1 MHRLMAGVTIL
12 EHELSELRLLVE
24 RQTGILL
31 DCPNSALAAHVA
43 EYLESHELESPAAL
57 VDRLRASDQ
66 DPHALPTFLDGV
78 LNVNT
83 GFFRHPGAMNALA
96 RQVIP
101 QLYAR
106 KSEDGFCTLRIWS
119 AGCSTGEEAYSIAMA
134 LCEALPGGN
143 GNSNGASNGNGRDKS
158 VASRNGGVAENGVA
172 ACAGQ
177 SMKDWSIHIVGSD
190 LLPSAIEV
198 AERGLYP
205 QSALTGLP
213 PAAIRACFSKIG
225 SPSGGQNSSQEGSQN
240 SSSTGSTSNGAASS
254 GLVSNGSARNGSAQG
269 STNGAANGTNG
280 STNVAHLLVKP
291 RLRSLVTFN
300 TMNLTK
306 PVYIGR
312 FDCIFCM
319 EVLPH
324 LSRAQR
330 IALLERLHL
339 YLEPGGYLFLRQTE
353 KLCAPN
359 LNFRSETFDG
369 YTFHRKPLAASATSG
384 RYPLV
389 VRIVYFIYNRQM
401 KTVTATDAKQ
411 RLAALLDAA
420 QREPVLIRRQNRDVA
435 VIMSAEEYERI
446 RGMNNAELKRTMD
459 RIGAQAAARGM
470 TEEILADILKD

>member
-57 VDRLRASDQ
+57 LERLRASDQ
-66 DPHALPTFLDGV
+66 DPSLLPAFLDGV

-106 KSEDGFCTLRIWS
+106 KSDDGPSTLRIWS

-134 LCEALPGGN
+134 LCETMPGGGSNGAANGSSNLLSSSSNNASNN
-143 GNSNGASNGNGRDKS
+143 GNSNTSKDAKDKS
-158 VASRNGGVAENGVA
+158 AGRNGGIAENGIASA
-172 ACAGQ
+172 AASASAVPAGIAT
-177 SMKDWSIHIVGSD
+177 MRDWSIHIVGSD

-205 QSALTGLP
+205 QSGLAGLP

-225 SPSGGQNSSQEGSQN
+225 SS
-240 SSSTGSTSNGAASS
+240 
-254 GLVSNGSARNGSAQG
+254 
-269 STNGAANGTNG
+269 NGAANGGSNGSSNGASNGSQEGWQNGATAGSGNGPGNG
-280 STNVAHLLVKP
+280 STNGAHLLVKP

-319 EVLPH
+319 DVLPH
-324 LSRAQR
+324 LSRVQR
-330 IALLERLHL
+330 TALMERLHL
-339 YLEPGGYLFLRQTE
+339 YLEPGGYLFLSQTE
-353 KLCAPN
+353 KLQAPN

-369 YTFHRKPLAASATSG
+369 YTYHRKPLAASAAYG
-384 RYPLV
+384 R
-389 VRIVYFIYNRQM
+389 
-401 KTVTATDAKQ
+401 
-411 RLAALLDAA
+411 
-420 QREPVLIRRQNRDVA
+420 
-435 VIMSAEEYERI
+435 
-446 RGMNNAELKRTMD
+446 
-459 RIGAQAAARGM
+459 
-470 TEEILADILKD
+470 

>member
-1 MHRLMAGVTIL
+1 MAGVTIL

-43 EYLESHELESPAAL
+43 EYLESQELESSAAL
-57 VDRLRASDQ
+57 MDRLRASDQ
-66 DPHALPTFLDGV
+66 DPSVLPTFLDGV
-78 LNVNT
+78 LNVDT
-83 GFFRHPGAMNALA
+83 GFFRHPGALNALA

-106 KSEDGFCTLRIWS
+106 KSDDGFCTLRIWS

-134 LCEALPGGN
+134 LCEALPAGN
-143 GNSNGASNGNGRDKS
+143 GNSNGASTGNGKEKS
-158 VASRNGGVAENGVA
+158 VTARNGGIAESAVPASGE
-172 ACAGQ
+172 

-190 LLPSAIEV
+190 LLPSAIGV

-225 SPSGGQNSSQEGSQN
+225 SASGGQNGSQDASQN
-240 SSSTGSTSNGAASS
+240 SNSTGSTGNGATSNRS
-254 GLVSNGSARNGSAQG
+254 LNNGSARNGSAQG
-269 STNGAANGTNG
+269 SANDSPNGTTGPTNG
-280 STNVAHLLVKP
+280 AHLLVKP

-319 EVLPH
+319 DVLPH
-324 LSRAQR
+324 LSRVQR
-330 IALLERLHL
+330 TALLERLHL
-339 YLEPGGYLFLRQTE
+339 YLEPGGYLFLSQTE

-359 LNFRSETFDG
+359 LNFRPETFDG
-369 YTFHRKPLAASATSG
+369 YTFHRKPLAASAAYG
-384 RYPLV
+384 R
-389 VRIVYFIYNRQM
+389 
-401 KTVTATDAKQ
+401 
-411 RLAALLDAA
+411 
-420 QREPVLIRRQNRDVA
+420 
-435 VIMSAEEYERI
+435 
-446 RGMNNAELKRTMD
+446 
-459 RIGAQAAARGM
+459 
-470 TEEILADILKD
+470 

>member
-43 EYLESHELESPAAL
+43 EYLESQELESPAAL
-57 VDRLRASDQ
+57 TDRLRASDQ
-66 DPHALPTFLDGV
+66 DPSALPTFLDGV

-106 KSEDGFCTLRIWS
+106 KSDDGFCTLRIWS

-134 LCEALPGGN
+134 LCEALPAGN
-143 GNSNGASNGNGRDKS
+143 GNSNCAGNGNAREKN
-158 VASRNGGVAENGVA
+158 AATRNGGIAENGVA
-172 ACAGQ
+172 ACTGQ
-177 SMKDWSIHIVGSD
+177 TMKDWSIHIVGSD

-225 SPSGGQNSSQEGSQN
+225 SPSGAQNGSPEGSQN
-240 SSSTGSTSNGAASS
+240 PA
-254 GLVSNGSARNGSAQG
+254 SNGSVNTSVNGSANG
-269 STNGAANGTNG
+269 ASAPTNG
-280 STNVAHLLVKP
+280 AHLLVKP

-319 EVLPH
+319 DVLPH

-330 IALLERLHL
+330 AALLDRLHL
-339 YLEPGGYLFLRQTE
+339 YLEPGGYLFLSQTE

-369 YTFHRKPLAASATSG
+369 YTFHRKPLAASAAYG
-384 RYPLV
+384 R
-389 VRIVYFIYNRQM
+389 
-401 KTVTATDAKQ
+401 
-411 RLAALLDAA
+411 
-420 QREPVLIRRQNRDVA
+420 
-435 VIMSAEEYERI
+435 
-446 RGMNNAELKRTMD
+446 
-459 RIGAQAAARGM
+459 
-470 TEEILADILKD
+470 

>member
-1 MHRLMAGVTIL
+1 MAGVTIL

-43 EYLESHELESPAAL
+43 EYLETHELESPAVL
-57 VDRLRASDQ
+57 MGRLRASDQ
-66 DPHALPTFLDGV
+66 DPLALPTFLDGV

-83 GFFRHPGAMNALA
+83 GFFRYPGAMNALA

-106 KSEDGFCTLRIWS
+106 KSDDGPSTLRIWS
-119 AGCSTGEEAYSIAMA
+119 AGCGTGEEAYSIAMA
-134 LCEALPGGN
+134 LCETLPGGN
-143 GNSNGASNGNGRDKS
+143 GNGAGNGSSNGNGSKDAKEKN
-158 VASRNGGVAENGVA
+158 AAGRNGGVAENGA
-172 ACAGQ
+172 PASTAQGT
-177 SMKDWSIHIVGSD
+177 KDWSIHIVGSD
-190 LLPSAIEV
+190 LLPSAIEI

-225 SPSGGQNSSQEGSQN
+225 SP
-240 SSSTGSTSNGAASS
+240 NGA
-254 GLVSNGSARNGSAQG
+254 SNGSQEG
-269 STNGAANGTNG
+269 STNGATNGSGNGTGNGTANAVANNGSGNG
-280 STNVAHLLVKP
+280 STNGAHLLVKP

-319 EVLPH
+319 DVLPH
-324 LSRAQR
+324 LSRVQR
-330 IALLERLHL
+330 TALMERLHL
-339 YLEPGGYLFLRQTE
+339 YLEPGGFLFLSQTE

-369 YTFHRKPLAASATSG
+369 YTFHRKPLAASAAYG
-384 RYPLV
+384 R
-389 VRIVYFIYNRQM
+389 
-401 KTVTATDAKQ
+401 
-411 RLAALLDAA
+411 
-420 QREPVLIRRQNRDVA
+420 
-435 VIMSAEEYERI
+435 
-446 RGMNNAELKRTMD
+446 
-459 RIGAQAAARGM
+459 
-470 TEEILADILKD
+470 

>member
-1 MHRLMAGVTIL
+1 MHRLMAGATIL

-43 EYLESHELESPAAL
+43 DYLESQELESAASL
-57 VDRLRASDQ
+57 MGRLRSSDQ
-66 DPHALPTFLDGV
+66 DPSALPTFLDGV

-106 KSEDGFCTLRIWS
+106 KSDDGFCTLRIWS
-119 AGCSTGEEAYSIAMA
+119 AGCSTGEETYSIAMA
-134 LCEALPGGN
+134 LCDALPGGN
-143 GNSNGASNGNGRDKS
+143 GNSSSNGNGSRDAKEKS
-158 VASRNGGVAENGVA
+158 AASRNGGIAENCLPSGP
-172 ACAGQ
+172 GQ
-177 SMKDWSIHIVGSD
+177 SIKDWSIHIVGSD

-213 PAAIRACFSKIG
+213 PAAIRASFSKIG
-225 SPSGGQNSSQEGSQN
+225 SPNGGQNGSQEGSQN
-240 SSSTGSTSNGAASS
+240 PATSGSSNGSANGPTGSTS
-254 GLVSNGSARNGSAQG
+254 
-269 STNGAANGTNG
+269 GT
-280 STNVAHLLVKP
+280 HLLVKP

-319 EVLPH
+319 DVLPH

-330 IALLERLHL
+330 SALLERLHL
-339 YLEPGGYLFLRQTE
+339 YLEPGGYLFLSQTE

-369 YTFHRKPLAASATSG
+369 YTYHRKPLAASAAYG
-384 RYPLV
+384 R
-389 VRIVYFIYNRQM
+389 
-401 KTVTATDAKQ
+401 
-411 RLAALLDAA
+411 
-420 QREPVLIRRQNRDVA
+420 
-435 VIMSAEEYERI
+435 
-446 RGMNNAELKRTMD
+446 
-459 RIGAQAAARGM
+459 
-470 TEEILADILKD
+470 

>member
-43 EYLESHELESPAAL
+43 EYLETQELESPAAL
-57 VDRLRASDQ
+57 MDRLRASDQ
-66 DPHALPTFLDGV
+66 DPSALPAFLDGV
-78 LNVNT
+78 LNANT

-106 KSEDGFCTLRIWS
+106 KSDDGPGTLRIWS

-134 LCEALPGGN
+134 LCEGLPSGN
-143 GNSNGASNGNGRDKS
+143 GNGNGNGSSNGNGSKETKEKNS
-158 VASRNGGVAENGVA
+158 GRNGYGISENGA
-172 ACAGQ
+172 AASSAQ
-177 SMKDWSIHIVGSD
+177 PAKDWSIHIVGSD

-225 SPSGGQNSSQEGSQN
+225 GG
-240 SSSTGSTSNGAASS
+240 
-254 GLVSNGSARNGSAQG
+254 SNGSHEEGQNGNGSSAG
-269 STNGAANGTNG
+269 NG
-280 STNVAHLLVKP
+280 SGIGSAGASANNGSSNGAHLLVKP

-319 EVLPH
+319 DVLPH
-324 LSRAQR
+324 LSRVQR
-330 IALLERLHL
+330 TALMERLHL
-339 YLEPGGYLFLRQTE
+339 YLEPGGYLFLSQTE

-369 YTFHRKPLAASATSG
+369 YTFHRKPLAASAAYG
-384 RYPLV
+384 R
-389 VRIVYFIYNRQM
+389 
-401 KTVTATDAKQ
+401 
-411 RLAALLDAA
+411 
-420 QREPVLIRRQNRDVA
+420 
-435 VIMSAEEYERI
+435 
-446 RGMNNAELKRTMD
+446 
-459 RIGAQAAARGM
+459 
-470 TEEILADILKD
+470 

>member
-43 EYLESHELESPAAL
+43 EYLETHELESPAAL
-57 VDRLRASDQ
+57 MGRLRASDQ
-66 DPHALPTFLDGV
+66 DPSAFPAFLDGV
-78 LNVNT
+78 LNANT

-96 RQVIP
+96 RQVVP

-106 KSEDGFCTLRIWS
+106 KSDDGPSTLRIWS

-134 LCEALPGGN
+134 LCEGLPSGN
-143 GNSNGASNGNGRDKS
+143 GNGSSNGNGGKDAKEKTS
-158 VASRNGGVAENGVA
+158 AGRNGGISENGA
-172 ACAGQ
+172 PASTGQ
-177 SMKDWSIHIVGSD
+177 PAKDWSVHIVGSD

-225 SPSGGQNSSQEGSQN
+225 SPNGTQ
-240 SSSTGSTSNGAASS
+240 TGSPEGPQN
-254 GLVSNGSARNGSAQG
+254 G
-269 STNGAANGTNG
+269 STNGSGNGSGNGLATGSGNG
-280 STNVAHLLVKP
+280 STNGLSGAHLLVKP

-319 EVLPH
+319 DVLPH
-324 LSRAQR
+324 LSRVQR
-330 IALLERLHL
+330 TALMERLHL
-339 YLEPGGYLFLRQTE
+339 YLEPGGYLFLSQTE

-359 LNFRSETFDG
+359 LNFRSESFDG
-369 YTFHRKPLAASATSG
+369 YTFHRKPLAASAAYG
-384 RYPLV
+384 R
-389 VRIVYFIYNRQM
+389 
-401 KTVTATDAKQ
+401 
-411 RLAALLDAA
+411 
-420 QREPVLIRRQNRDVA
+420 
-435 VIMSAEEYERI
+435 
-446 RGMNNAELKRTMD
+446 
-459 RIGAQAAARGM
+459 
-470 TEEILADILKD
+470 

>member
-43 EYLESHELESPAAL
+43 EYLESQELESSAAL
-57 VDRLRASDQ
+57 MERLRASDQ
-66 DPHALPTFLDGV
+66 DPAAFPTFLDGV

-101 QLYAR
+101 QLYSR
-106 KSEDGFCTLRIWS
+106 KSDDGFCTLRIWS

-134 LCEALPGGN
+134 LCDAIPGGN
-143 GNSNGASNGNGRDKS
+143 GNSNGASNGNASRDAREKS
-158 VASRNGGVAENGVA
+158 VASRNGGIAENGVA
-172 ACAGQ
+172 AGAGQSVAGQ

-190 LLPSAIEV
+190 LLPSAIGV

-225 SPSGGQNSSQEGSQN
+225 SPSGGQNGSQEGLQN
-240 SSSTGSTSNGAASS
+240 PCLNGSTGSRS
-254 GLVSNGSARNGSAQG
+254 V
-269 STNGAANGTNG
+269 NG
-280 STNVAHLLVKP
+280 STTTSVTPTPTSAAHLLVKP

-319 EVLPH
+319 DVLPH
-324 LSRAQR
+324 LSRVQR
-330 IALLERLHL
+330 TALLERLHL
-339 YLEPGGYLFLRQTE
+339 YLEPGGYLFLSQTE

-359 LNFRSETFDG
+359 LNFRPETFDG
-369 YTFHRKPLAASATSG
+369 YTFHRKPLAASAAYG
-384 RYPLV
+384 R
-389 VRIVYFIYNRQM
+389 
-401 KTVTATDAKQ
+401 
-411 RLAALLDAA
+411 
-420 QREPVLIRRQNRDVA
+420 
-435 VIMSAEEYERI
+435 
-446 RGMNNAELKRTMD
+446 
-459 RIGAQAAARGM
+459 
-470 TEEILADILKD
+470 